1 MEPLFRLAL
10 LRPAIAQDPDNPSVE
25 LAQQT
30 DFQQAL
36 AAASS
41 TPDPRTELRRV
52 AGGYVAGPL
61 FIAGPEQTPLAKE
74 TAKFVATLDRLPAPA
89 RAAGAAPAARSGAAP
104 PFPPSLR
111 DTLIAAVRDAFGAVP
126 ADVVQSAAY
135 KTAVARLRDSVLAIK
150 YLPAEHTRALEELVR
165 QLRHLEIVARLVTHT
180 AFPSGAPELRR
191 ARRRPLRLPNETG
204 LEPVTSTVEAERE
217 RRAKEAEAA
226 RVRRERAEQLL
237 AVYQQLR
244 TAIGELTGLGG
255 EHFSISRQN
264 GSGQVLPPAEYTPH
278 AELARQI
285 SFHSRLSEANLR
297 ALAGGTGTGGGT
309 SGGTDGGTS
318 GGTAPGAAAEEPTPE
333 LPVAGAAEL
342 AGQVFG
348 ARPDLLAGSPGFVP
362 AILNEL
368 GFRLGP
374 DAVGQLSEATR
385 ALLTARGIIVSA
397 QPLDRIVAFL
407 QSEVD
412 RTAAELEKLFGKPV
426 KRSVRRIGD
435 TLVTT
440 STPLPSVWNAITIGD
455 LDPIEEI
462 PLEAGRIPTTRGSVK
477 PSGVADL
484 LVVRQQLIG
493 YEGADIAHIE
503 NVLKGETKLREHTR
517 REETEQTTVT
527 ETETITSE
535 ERELESTDRFEMSR
549 ESSAVIKEDAA
560 LKAGLTV
567 TGKYGPTVEF
577 SASAEGSA
585 SRSKEE
591 ATKSASTFS
600 QDVTQRSA
608 SKISERVLQRTT
620 LRITTE
626 VTEKNTHTLDNSPG
640 IEHISGVY
648 QWVNKVYRA
657 QMFNYGLRTMFDF
670 MIPEPAAFLIHTL
683 QSSHAGAVQVEKPP
697 AFTLQS
703 HQIDVTNYH
712 YWVQLYQA
720 TDVTPPPEMYLTKS
734 FDFKAGG
741 GDSKTNYNH
750 SGQVTIDEGYQA
762 FQGSVAHL
770 CNIWEGQYSLDV
782 AVGRRTHRFGP
793 DSDWV
798 WITMLDEEQGS
809 IPVAVDTFR
818 LSQVAVAVEIKCRR
832 TERAMDKWRADTHA
846 KLTTAYR
853 ARLAD
858 YEEKVAALTLEAG
871 VAIEGRNP
879 LANQEL
885 IAQELRRNCVSILT
899 KQHFDLFDAMHE
911 RTGKAPQMD
920 FDEAAAEGAYIRFFE
935 QAFEWEHL
943 TWVAYPYFWGRKS
956 QWDER
961 LAYDDPDPLFNQFLK
976 AGYCRV
982 AVPARL
988 GFEGA
993 IDHFM
998 NFGELW
1004 NGGPLP
1010 TVSSPLF
1017 LPIADEIAERLD
1029 RPGDEIPQG
1038 EQWTVRVPT
1047 NLVRLRADDDL
1058 PRWVR
1063 NADGE
1068 WVEA

>member
-10 LRPAIAQDPDNPSVE
+10 LRPAITQDPDNPSVE

-41 TPDPRTELRRV
+41 AVDPRAELRRV
-52 AGGYVAGPL
+52 VGGYVAGPL
-61 FIAGPEQTPLAKE
+61 FIARPEQTPLARE
-74 TAKFVATLDRLPAPA
+74 TAKFVAALDRLLAP
-89 RAAGAAPAARSGAAP
+89 RSPRTAAGAAPAAA
-104 PFPPSLR
+104 PPSLR
-111 DTLIAAVRDAFGAVP
+111 DTVIAAVRDAFGAPP
-126 ADVVQSAAY
+126 ADVVQSAPY
-135 KTAVARLRDSVLAIK
+135 KTSVARLRDSVLAIK
-150 YLPAEHTRALEELVR
+150 YLPSEHARALEELVR
-165 QLRHLEIVARLVTHT
+165 QLRHLEIVSRLVTQT
-180 AFPSGAPELRR
+180 AFPSGAQELRR
-191 ARRRPLRLPNETG
+191 ARRRPLRLPYETG
-204 LEPVTSTVEAERE
+204 LEAVTSTVEAERV
-217 RRAKEAEAA
+217 RREKEAEAA
-226 RVRRERAEQLL
+226 RIRRERAEQLL
-237 AVYQQLR
+237 GLYQQLR
-244 TAIGELTGLGG
+244 RAVVELTGLGG
-255 EHFSISRQN
+255 EHFSISAQS
-264 GSGQVLPPAEYTPH
+264 GSEQVLPPAEYTPH

-297 ALAGGTGTGGGT
+297 ALAGGGTGTGGA
-309 SGGTDGGTS
+309 
-318 GGTAPGAAAEEPTPE
+318 APGAAAEEPTPTPPE
-333 LPVAGAAEL
+333 IPVAGAAEL

-348 ARPDLLAGSPGFVP
+348 ARPDLLAGTPGFVP
-362 AILNEL
+362 AVLGEL

-374 DAVGQLSEATR
+374 DAVEQLSEATR
-385 ALLTARGIIVSA
+385 ALLTARGIVVSA
-397 QPLDRIVAFL
+397 QPLDRIVALL
-407 QSEVD
+407 QGEAD
-412 RTAAELEKLFGKPV
+412 RTATELEKLFGKPV

-440 STPLPSVWNAITIGD
+440 STPLPSVWNALTIGA
-455 LDPIEEI
+455 LDPVEEI
-462 PLEAGRIPTTRGSVK
+462 PLETGSVPATRGSVK

-517 REETEQTTVT
+517 REETEQITVT
-527 ETETITSE
+527 ETETTTSE

-549 ESSAVIKEDAA
+549 EASAVIKEDAS

-577 SASAEGSA
+577 SASAEGSV

-626 VTEKNTHTLDNSPG
+626 VTEKNTHTLDNNPG
-640 IEHISGVY
+640 VEHISGVY

-683 QSSHAGAVQVEKPP
+683 QSAHAGAVQVEKPP
-697 AFTLQS
+697 AFTLRS
-703 HQIDVTNYH
+703 DQINEINYQ
-712 YWVQLYQA
+712 YWVRLYQA
-720 TDVTPPPEMYLTKS
+720 TDVLPPPEMYLTKS

-762 FQGSVAHL
+762 LQGSVAHL
-770 CNIWEGQYSLDV
+770 CNIWEGRHSLDV
-782 AVGRRTHRFGP
+782 AVGRRTHRFHP
-793 DSDWV
+793 EDPWV

-809 IPVAVDTFR
+809 IPVAVDSFR
-818 LSQVAVAVEIKCRR
+818 LSQVAVAVEIKCMR
-832 TERAMDKWRADTHA
+832 TERAMEKWRAETHA

-853 ARLAD
+853 ARLGD
-858 YEEKVAALTLEAG
+858 YEEKVAALTFAAG

-885 IAQELRRNCVSILT
+885 ISQELRKSCVSILSR
-899 KQHFDLFDAMHE
+899 QHFDLFDAMRE
-911 RTGKAPQMD
+911 RLGEAPQMD
-920 FDEAAAEGAYIRFFE
+920 IDEAAAEGAYVRFFE

-961 LAYDDPDPLFNQFLK
+961 LAYDDPDPQFNQFLK

-982 AVPARL
+982 SVPARL

-1047 NLVRLRADDDL
+1047 NLVRLRPDDDL
-1058 PRWVR
+1058 PRWVQ

-1068 WVEA
+1068 WIEA